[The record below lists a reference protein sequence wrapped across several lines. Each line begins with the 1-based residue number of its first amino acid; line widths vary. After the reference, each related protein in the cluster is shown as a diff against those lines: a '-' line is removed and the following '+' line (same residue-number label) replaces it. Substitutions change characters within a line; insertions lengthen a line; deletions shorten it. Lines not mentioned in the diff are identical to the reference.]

1 MSPTKYLTDLRT
13 FPGDATRAWRTGGWK
28 AIQEEI
34 RKRTL
39 DRLGGYVRRY
49 VIETD
54 LSRLAEVAPPEG
66 VEIRPFD
73 GPDWSLLGDMS
84 RSRLASR
91 FDEAT
96 AAGRV
101 CLVAWKKRQA
111 VGYAW
116 FSPRIENRH
125 ESYDLPLPSDTIY
138 IWQVEV
144 SRTERRQ
151 GIAAALLSSGLQLA
165 RDRNFCRS
173 WIIIHPDNVASLR
186 TIASVAPS
194 RVLGTVA
201 RLKVLSWIYSRY
213 RALSAPVQLEGTLSR

>member
-1 MSPTKYLTDLRT
+1 MTLTKYLTELRT
-13 FPGDATRAWRTGGWK
+13 FPHDFARAWRAGGWS
-28 AIQEEI
+28 AFQEEI

-39 DRLGGYVRRY
+39 DRVGGYVRRY

-54 LSRLAEVAPPEG
+54 LSRLADVAPPEG
-66 VEIRPFD
+66 VEIRPFE
-73 GPDWSLLGDMS
+73 GPHWDLLGDMA
-84 RSRLASR
+84 RIRLARR
-91 FDEAT
+91 FDEA
-96 AAGRV
+96 AAEGRV
-101 CLVAWKKRQA
+101 CLVAWKRRQA

-116 FSPRIENRH
+116 FSPRVENRH

-144 SRTERRQ
+144 SRSERRH
-151 GIAAALLSSGLQLA
+151 GIAAALLSRGLQLA

-173 WIIIHPDNVASLR
+173 WIVVHPDNVASLR

-213 RALSAPVQLEGTLSR
+213 HALSAPVHLEGTLSR